1 MELVYKLREMCPN
14 AQDLL
19 ALEVEELAGLL
30 LSAIQKTSANKF
42 SRYNFMLSIKNA
54 PAPWQ
59 GPPPQRIER
68 ALCEAWDWL
77 EHANLIVQEGNEQH
91 WQFLSRKGQ
100 EIETPEAFNAFR
112 GATAFP
118 RAILHPA
125 IDSEAWPSFMRG
137 KLDTAVFEAF
147 REVEIAVRE
156 AARFPQ
162 GDHGVPMIRR
172 AFHKDTGPLA
182 DMTVEEAEREAT
194 MALFAG
200 AIGSY
205 KNPGSHRRVGR
216 DDVAEAGELLVLA
229 SHLLRVVEARAPRR
243 NKGAAEQTTMA

>member
-1 MELVYKLREMCPN
+1 MELVYKMREICPN

-30 LSAIQKTSANKF
+30 LSAIQKTNATKF
-42 SRYNFMLSIKNA
+42 SRYQFMISIRNS
-54 PAPWQ
+54 
-59 GPPPQRIER
+59 PPPFDGSPPQPIER
-68 ALCEAWDWL
+68 ALSEAWGWL
-77 EHANLIVQEGNEQH
+77 EHANLIVQDANEQH
-91 WQFLSRKGQ
+91 WQFLSRKGH
-100 EIETPEAFNAFR
+100 EITTPEAFNAFR

-125 IDSEAWPSFMRG
+125 IDREAWPSFMRG

-156 AARFPQ
+156 AAGFPQ

-172 AFHKDTGPLA
+172 AFHKETGPLT
-182 DMTVEEAEREAT
+182 DMTVEDAEREAT

-200 AIGSY
+200 AIGIY

-216 DDVAEAGELLVLA
+216 DDVNEAGELLVLA
-229 SHLLRVVEARAPRR
+229 SHLLRVVEARCGLGREAQ
-243 NKGAAEQTTMA
+243 ASAI